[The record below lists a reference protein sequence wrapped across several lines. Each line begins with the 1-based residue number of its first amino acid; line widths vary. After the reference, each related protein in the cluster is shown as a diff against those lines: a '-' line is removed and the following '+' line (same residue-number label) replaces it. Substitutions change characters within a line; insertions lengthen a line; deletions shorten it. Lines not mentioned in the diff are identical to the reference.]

1 MTGPDRQEIHRFL
14 RPALALFLALLVTVN
29 IGMLSNSDTLDS
41 VFGRGKRVT
50 EVIAG
55 QDMLNAAY
63 YTAQY
68 SNTDESRQA
77 AAALARSIS
86 DEGLSC

>member
-14 RPALALFLALLVTVN
+14 RPALALFFALLVTVN

-68 SNTDESRQA
+68 SGRQPPHWQD
-77 AAALARSIS
+77 RSAMR
-86 DEGLSC
+86 GLSC